1 MESSARKVTYTF
13 REYTSSDHKGCLD
26 VFTSNIPEFF
36 SESER
41 EDFLDFL
48 SRLPG
53 RYGVVVDEAGRIV
66 ACGGV
71 ANSRTDP
78 NGADLTWGMVER
90 SLHNRGIGRV
100 LTVGRLEWIRQ
111 MPDISVAYLN
121 TSHLTEEFYKKLGF
135 VTTKYIPN
143 GYRPGLDRC
152 DMERRWNR
160 S

>member
-1 MESSARKVTYTF
+1 MTYTF
-13 REYTSSDHKGCLD
+13 RDYEPGDRQGCLE

-53 RYGVVVDEAGRIV
+53 RYGVVVDDSGRIV

-78 NGADLTWGMVER
+78 HGADLTWGMVER
-90 SLHNRGIGRV
+90 SLHYRGIGRV
-100 LTVGRLEWIRQ
+100 LTIGRLEWIGQ
-111 MPDISVAYLN
+111 MPEIDVVYLN
-121 TSHLTEEFYKKLGF
+121 TSHLTEDFYKKFGF
-135 VTTKYIPN
+135 ITVKYIVD
-143 GYRPGLDRC
+143 GYRPGLHRC
-152 DMERRWNR
+152 DMERRVER
-160 S
+160 AGRP